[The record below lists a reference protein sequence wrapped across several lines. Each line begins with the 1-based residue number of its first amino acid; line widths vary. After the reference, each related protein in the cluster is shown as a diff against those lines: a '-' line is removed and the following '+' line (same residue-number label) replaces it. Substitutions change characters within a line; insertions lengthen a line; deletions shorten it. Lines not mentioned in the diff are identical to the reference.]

1 MTELEITDLSQEEI
15 SFAAGLLGR
24 AYRDNL
30 MTFALLGNDPELRLR
45 VTEGIMEIRIESM
58 ERRPLAARRDGE
70 IVGVCGFEPPGG
82 SDMSPEN
89 QRRMIE
95 TLSLGGPDVLRKAQT
110 MRAEWAGLAPAERHW
125 HLGPVG
131 VEPGLQ
137 GKGIGSMMVERFCD
151 RMDAEGELAYLET
164 EHEENLRLYEK
175 FGFVIIDQA
184 PVLGIPMWRMIRRPA
199 G

>member
-1 MTELEITDLSQEEI
+1 MPEFTVTELTQDEL

-30 MTFALLGNDPELRLR
+30 LTFALLGDDPELRLR
-45 VTEGIMEIRIESM
+45 VTEGIMQIRIESM
-58 ERRPLAARRDGE
+58 ERLPLAARRDGR
-70 IVGVCGFEPPGG
+70 IVGACGFEPPGG
-82 SDMSPEN
+82 SNMSPEN
-89 QRRMIE
+89 QRRMVE
-95 TLSLGGPDVLRKAQT
+95 TLSLGGPDVLSKAQA
-110 MRAEWAGLAPAERHW
+110 MRAEWAGLAPSERHW

-137 GKGIGSMMVERFCD
+137 GKGIGSIMVERFCGW
-151 RMDAEGELAYLET
+151 MDAEGEMAYLET
-164 EHEENLRLYEK
+164 EHEENVRLYEK
-175 FGFVIIDQA
+175 FGFVIVDQA

>member
-1 MTELEITDLSQEEI
+1 MTEFAITDLRQDEI
-15 SFAAGLLGR
+15 SLAAGLLGR

-30 MTFALLGNDPELRLR
+30 MTFALLGDDPELRLR
-45 VTEGIMEIRIESM
+45 VTTGIMQLRIESM
-58 ERRPLAARRDGE
+58 ERRPLAARRDGR
-70 IVGVCGFEPPGG
+70 IVGACGFEPPGG
-82 SDMSPEN
+82 SNMSPEN

-95 TLSLGGPDVLRKAQT
+95 PLSQGGPDVLRKAQI

-137 GKGIGSMMVERFCD
+137 GKGIGSMMVERFCGW
-151 RMDAEGELAYLET
+151 MDAEGEMTYLET
-164 EHEENLRLYEK
+164 EYEENVRLYEK
-175 FGFVIIDQA
+175 FGFVIIDQP
-184 PVLGIPMWRMIRRPA
+184 PVLGIPMWRMIRSPA

>member
-1 MTELEITDLSQEEI
+1 MPEFTITELTQDEL

-30 MTFALLGNDPELRLR
+30 LTFALLGDDPELRLR
-45 VTEGIMEIRIESM
+45 VTEGIMQIRIESM
-58 ERRPLAARRDGE
+58 ERLPLAARRDGR
-70 IVGVCGFEPPGG
+70 IVGACGFEPPGG
-82 SDMSPEN
+82 SNMSPEN
-89 QRRMIE
+89 QRRMVE
-95 TLSLGGPDVLRKAQT
+95 MLSLGGPDVLSKAQA
-110 MRAEWAGLAPAERHW
+110 MRAEWAGLAPGERHW

-137 GKGIGSMMVERFCD
+137 GKGIGSIMVERFCGW
-151 RMDAEGELAYLET
+151 MDAEGEMAYLET
-164 EHEENLRLYEK
+164 EHEENVRLYEK
-175 FGFVIIDQA
+175 SGFVIVDQA